1 METLERTRADRIA
14 ALNDRVRQNIDR
26 NARIVFTHGC
36 LATFDDG
43 NAATAIRTQAM
54 ILKAIRSHDF
64 GDDDTHSERDFGAF
78 DFRGHRL
85 LFKIDYYDSN
95 LEFGSED
102 PSDAAQTRRVMTIM
116 LASDY

>member
-1 METLERTRADRIA
+1 METLDCQRTERIA
-14 ALNDRVRQNIDR
+14 ALNDRVRHNLDR

-43 NAATAIRTQAM
+43 NIATAILTQAM

-64 GDDDTHSERDFGAF
+64 ATDDNYGERDFGAF
-78 DFRGHRL
+78 DFRGERM
-85 LFKIDYYDSN
+85 LFKIDYYDSA

>member
-1 METLERTRADRIA
+1 
-14 ALNDRVRQNIDR
+14 
-26 NARIVFTHGC
+26 
-36 LATFDDG
+36 
-43 NAATAIRTQAM
+43 M
-54 ILKAIRSHDF
+54 ILKTIRSHDF
-64 GDDDTHSERDFGAF
+64 GDDDTYGERDFGAF
-78 DFRGHRL
+78 DYRGERL